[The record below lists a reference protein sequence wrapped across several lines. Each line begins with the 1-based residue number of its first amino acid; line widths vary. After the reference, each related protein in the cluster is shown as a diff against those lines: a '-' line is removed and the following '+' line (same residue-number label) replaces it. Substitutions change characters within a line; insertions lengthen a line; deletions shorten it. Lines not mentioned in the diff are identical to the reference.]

1 MGFSR
6 DNNLISFLSHIFA
19 SSGRTRK
26 AQVNIVGMLLI
37 KGCNI
42 LINLAYVPLLI
53 NSLNQDRYGIWLTIT
68 TIVSWIAFF
77 DIGLGNGLR
86 NKLAES
92 VAGNDIEN
100 ARKYVSTTYG
110 TMGLLCLSFILVEL
124 CVVPFCNWNNLLN
137 AQTVSNEELTILM
150 LWVLSSLGLQ
160 ILLKLLNSVLY
171 ALQKPAL
178 SSLILMLSQLF
189 AFIGVLIYTHVSTN
203 VSLLKL
209 GCIIS
214 LAPIVVLMVF
224 SLVLFHFVMPQFAPR
239 IAYFDRTK
247 IKEIVILGTKF
258 FWIQITALL
267 LFQSNNLIIAHTCG
281 SAAVA
286 EYNIAYKYIGLIEM
300 VFMIVMTPFWSAAT
314 EAYTKK
320 DYLWIK
326 NILRKLRYISY
337 CLIGVG
343 VVLIALSDLAY
354 DWWLSSSIVPDKVL
368 LCLLLLYFCIQLS
381 WARFGS
387 IINGIGYIKL
397 QFYVTM
403 AEALIHIPL
412 ALLLGSYWGIK
423 GVIVSLIV
431 STFANTIWPQIQI
444 KNIFL
449 GKQGIWVK

>member
-1 MGFSR
+1 M
-6 DNNLISFLSHIFA
+6 
-19 SSGRTRK
+19 
-26 AQVNIVGMLLI
+26 
-37 KGCNI
+37 
-42 LINLAYVPLLI
+42 I

-368 LCLLLLYFCIQLS
+368 LCLLLFHSSKKAFLRKGCLG
-381 WARFGS
+381 RRCGEKGK
-387 IINGIGYIKL
+387 NG
-397 QFYVTM
+397 
-403 AEALIHIPL
+403 
-412 ALLLGSYWGIK
+412 
-423 GVIVSLIV
+423 
-431 STFANTIWPQIQI
+431 
-444 KNIFL
+444 
-449 GKQGIWVK
+449 

>member
-1 MGFSR
+1 
-6 DNNLISFLSHIFA
+6 
-19 SSGRTRK
+19 
-26 AQVNIVGMLLI
+26 MLLI

-53 NSLNQDRYGIWLTIT
+53 NSLNQDRYGIWLTIA

-86 NKLAES
+86 NKLAET
-92 VAGNDIEN
+92 VACGNIEN

-110 TMGLLCLSFILVEL
+110 TMGLLCLSFILIEL

-137 AQTVSNEELTILM
+137 TQSVSNEELTVLM
-150 LWVLSSLGLQ
+150 LWVLSSLGFQ
-160 ILLKLLNSVLY
+160 MLLKLLNSVLY

-189 AFIGVLIYTHVSTN
+189 AFIGVLIYTQISAN
-203 VSLLKL
+203 ISLLEL
-209 GCIIS
+209 GRIIS
-214 LAPIVVLMVF
+214 LVPVIVLMVF
-224 SLVLFHFVMPQFAPR
+224 SLVLFHFVMPEIAPKFTF
-239 IAYFDRTK
+239 FDKTK
-247 IKEIVILGTKF
+247 IKEIVVLGTKF
-258 FWIQITALL
+258 FWIQMTALL

-300 VFMIVMTPFWSAAT
+300 IFMIIVTPFWSAAT
-314 EAYTKK
+314 EAYAKK
-320 DYLWIK
+320 DYQWIK
-326 NILRKLRYISY
+326 NILRKLKYISC
-337 CLIGVG
+337 CLVGVG
-343 VVLIALSDLAY
+343 VVMIILSDLAY
-354 DWWLSSSIVPDKVL
+354 DWWLSSSIVPDKIL
-368 LCLLLLYFCIQLS
+368 LSLLLLYFCIQLS

-387 IINGIGYIKL
+387 IINGIGCIKL

-403 AEALIHIPL
+403 TEAFVHIPL
-412 ALLLGSYWGIK
+412 ALLLGNYWGVK
-423 GVIVSLIV
+423 GVIFSLIV
-431 STFANTIWPQIQI
+431 STFANTIWPRMQI